1 MGMLIH
7 TMEPSPKNCHR
18 FNSVC
23 VAGFKKLF
31 KVTVKK
37 IYCWVDYFLWED
49 FFYIQI
55 HRKSNSIFSL
65 IYVHPVK
72 NHRLTAAQIRA
83 PIDAT
88 QSSSSRHRNVSSFRP
103 QLRMRACCGLSCKRK
118 REDAA
123 KCGHHSGSVS
133 GSRDPSLCRT
143 KPVSIRLSHLCSFS
157 LESER
162 LVCGLSC
169 LQCNN
174 LQKPAGGVIDTHVE
188 HIVITVAACDGF

>member
-1 MGMLIH
+1 
-7 TMEPSPKNCHR
+7 
-18 FNSVC
+18 
-23 VAGFKKLF
+23 
-31 KVTVKK
+31 
-37 IYCWVDYFLWED
+37 
-49 FFYIQI
+49 
-55 HRKSNSIFSL
+55 
-65 IYVHPVK
+65 
-72 NHRLTAAQIRA
+72 
-83 PIDAT
+83 
-88 QSSSSRHRNVSSFRP
+88 
-103 QLRMRACCGLSCKRK
+103 MRACCGLSCKRK

-174 LQKPAGGVIDTHVE
+174 LQKPAGGVIDTCRAHCHYSGSVWWLLVTFITWSSENIFLWKMNKFSFFQWTLKPWSSPWLWCVE
-188 HIVITVAACDGF
+188 SFSSPLPSVAAAAAAARSALQGNITSPR